1 MLSLVKLYSSVS
13 ISGPTTR
20 VKPNSRKMSQISSTT
35 AVTGCTA
42 PRHMGRPG
50 MVPSIRGP
58 LSAARASWASR
69 SAMACSICCL
79 SWLARAPTSRRSSG
93 EREASERS
101 TWVNLPALRPR
112 SSVRRSV
119 RVEASAVA
127 TRAAARPAPRRT
139 SSGERLV
146 IRRRGPSGAL
156 SRDLRELPERDR
168 VAHGEIGQHLAV
180 DLHPRPLE
188 TGHEPGV
195 RQLVQARRRV
205 DPGNPQAPELALL
218 LPAVTVRVPPAPLH
232 RLLGGLEEFAP
243 PAARALGQA
252 HDLLLALEARDV
264 AFHSR
269 HGALLTPAARAESA
283 ARPPARPAPRAAVAV
298 SAWDASWS
306 GCDSCWPVCAAR
318 APWRSA

>member
-1 MLSLVKLYSSVS
+1 
-13 ISGPTTR
+13 
-20 VKPNSRKMSQISSTT
+20 
-35 AVTGCTA
+35 
-42 PRHMGRPG
+42 
-50 MVPSIRGP
+50 
-58 LSAARASWASR
+58 
-69 SAMACSICCL
+69 MACSSCCL
-79 SWLARAPTSRRSSG
+79 SWLARAPRSRRWSG
-93 EREASERS
+93 ESDASERRTCVS
-101 TWVNLPALRPR
+101 FPALRPR
-112 SSVRRSV
+112 SSVRREA
-119 RVEASAVA
+119 RVEESAVA
-127 TRAAARPAPRRT
+127 TRATARST
-139 SSGERLV
+139 SRSACSSERLV
-146 IRRRGPSGAL
+146 IRRPWPSGAL

-180 DLHPRPLE
+180 DLHARPLE
-188 TGHEPGV
+188 TGHEPVV

-283 ARPPARPAPRAAVAV
+283 
-298 SAWDASWS
+298 WDASWS

-318 APWRSA
+318 AP